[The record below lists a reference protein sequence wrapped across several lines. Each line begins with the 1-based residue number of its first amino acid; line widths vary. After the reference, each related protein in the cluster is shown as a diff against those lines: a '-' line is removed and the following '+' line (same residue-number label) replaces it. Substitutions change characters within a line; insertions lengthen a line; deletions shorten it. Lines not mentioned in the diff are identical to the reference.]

1 MKNTEN
7 RSNKLWIGFGIIT
20 ILSGIYLIF
29 SGDYLIGFSG
39 SSVGVLLIYQNMM
52 VIKNHNNESD
62 IESATTDSNNKE
74 ND

>member
-1 MKNTEN
+1 MENTNN
-7 RSNKLWIGFGIIT
+7 RSNKIWIGFGVIT

-52 VIKNHNNESD
+52 VIKNGSNESGFED
-62 IESATTDSNNKE
+62 NK
-74 ND
+74 D